1 MKFCNQCGATVAQRI
16 PAGDT
21 RPRYVCAAC
30 DTIHYENP
38 KIVAGCIP
46 EWNNKVLLCRRAIE
60 PRHGLW
66 TLPAGF
72 MENDETTIE
81 AAARET
87 LEEAQARVEISGL
100 YALFNLPHINQVYV
114 MFRAQLLDLDFA
126 PGSESLEV
134 ALFDEEEIPWEE
146 LAFAVVRETLRLY
159 YADRSRGAFGQY
171 LGDIVRAGETPDY
184 RVTLLPAR
192 PIVYPPLP

>member
-1 MKFCNQCGATVAQRI
+1 MKFCNQCGAAVAQRI

-21 RPRYVCAAC
+21 RPRFVCGEC
-30 DTIHYENP
+30 ETIHYENP

-46 EWNNKVLLCRRAIE
+46 EWQDKVLLCRRAIE

-72 MENDETTIE
+72 MENDETTVE

-114 MFRAQLLDLDFA
+114 MFRARLLDLNFG

-134 ALFDEEEIPWEE
+134 ALFDEREIPWNQ
-146 LAFAVVRETLRLY
+146 LAFAVVRETLQLY
-159 YADRSRGAFGQY
+159 YADRKQGVFGQY
-171 LGDIVRAGETPDY
+171 LGDIVRGDDARDY

-192 PIVYPPLP
+192 GSQVVRR

>member
-1 MKFCNQCGATVAQRI
+1 MLRV

-21 RPRYVCAAC
+21 RPRFVCAAC
-30 DTIHYENP
+30 KTIHYENP

-46 EWNNKVLLCRRAIE
+46 EWQDKVLLCRRAIE

-87 LEEAQARVEISGL
+87 LEEAQARVAISGL

-114 MFRAQLLDLDFA
+114 MFRAQLLDLNFG

-134 ALFDEEEIPWEE
+134 ALFDEHEIPWDE
-146 LAFAVVRETLRLY
+146 LAFAVVRETLQLY
-159 YADRSRGAFGQY
+159 YADRRQGAFGQY
-171 LGDIVRAGETPDY
+171 LGDIVRGDDARDY
-184 RVTLLPAR
+184 RVTLLPVRERAGK
-192 PIVYPPLP
+192 